1 MALREFYNTGDDIW
15 ITPSVANWYAMTW
28 TTTAAYSITSVKL
41 KLYRGGTP
49 PANVIVS
56 IRDTVAGKP
65 SGGDLTSGSIAGVGL
80 TGNPGIFEEIL
91 LTPYDLED
99 AKKYAIVVRCDTVS
113 CSWRIDNSS
122 PSYGGGN
129 GVFSNNSGSSWTT
142 KTYDMMF
149 EVYGSNGQFSELSG
163 TIAAVSVVENADLD
177 LITWSNLS
185 GTIAAVSTVGPSS
198 LGSTI
203 VELDIATA
211 YIKRLVVAGS
221 NKLYYEDI

>member
-15 ITPSVANWYAMTW
+15 ITPAVTDWYAMTW

-41 KLYRGGTP
+41 KIYRGGTP

-99 AKKYAIVVRCDTVS
+99 ATKYAIVVRCDTVS
-113 CSWRIDNSS
+113 CGWRIDNSS

-185 GTIAAVSTVGPSS
+185 GTIAATSTVGPSS
-198 LGSTI
+198 LGSVI
-203 VELDIATA
+203 VGITPGVTT
-211 YIKRLVVAGS
+211 KRIVAVG
-221 NKLYYEDI
+221 NNQLWYEGT